1 MVLYRRV
8 RDVILW
14 LPRNRN
20 LFVFWS
26 GQLVSNVGD
35 RIHWLAV
42 GLLVVELTGS
52 ALQTGVYYA
61 LVNVPE
67 VVLGFVAGTVADRV
81 NRRLLMASM
90 DTARAVLVALIPV
103 LALTGHLRIEAVYG
117 IVVALAVCNVFFDTA
132 SGALI
137 PQIVAREELASANS
151 ALSLNRELAFLVGPA
166 VGGVLVSTWGTAHAL
181 WTTAAGYAA
190 SALAV
195 TAMQVPPGKQGPAE
209 EARGFVGDLVEG
221 IRYGFT
227 VPVVRAISAKSLLA
241 NWAWG
246 ASIAI
251 LIYHFRANVGLRPQE
266 IGLGFAAVGVASV
279 TGAAAGASIG
289 RYLGWG
295 RGATLV
301 TFLGVLGLLVLA
313 SVPSFWGL
321 VLGGALGGFTIPV
334 ANINYTALRQSVVPQ
349 EMQGRAWAF
358 ERTVSLASYPLGN
371 LFGGVLAQLLSA
383 PAVFV
388 LCSLLLALS
397 ALAGWFGGLRAFA
410 EVGRTRASQS
420 VRE

>member
-1 MVLYRRV
+1 MLYRRG
-8 RDVILW
+8 RDVVLW

-26 GQLVSNVGD
+26 GQLLSNLGD

-90 DTARAVLVALIPV
+90 DTARAALVALIPL
-103 LALTGHLRIEAVYG
+103 LAATGHLRIEAVYG

-166 VGGVLVSTWGTAHAL
+166 VGGVLVSTWGTAQAL

-195 TAMQVPPGKQGPAE
+195 SAMRVSQEPRAPVQ
-209 EARGFVGDLVEG
+209 EARGFIRDLVEG
-221 IRYGFT
+221 VRYGFG
-227 VPVVRAISAKSLLA
+227 VAVVRAISAKSLLA

-266 IGLGFAAVGVASV
+266 IGLGFTAVGIASV
-279 TGAAAGASIG
+279 TGAAAGAGIG
-289 RYLGWG
+289 RHLGWA
-295 RGATLV
+295 RAATWV
-301 TFLGVLGLLVLA
+301 TFLGVVGLAVLA
-313 SVPSFWGL
+313 FVPTFWGL
-321 VLGGALGGFTIPV
+321 ALGGALAGFTLPV

-371 LFGGVLAQLLSA
+371 LFGGVLAQVLSA

-397 ALAGWFGGLRAFA
+397 ALVGWFGGLRAFA
-410 EVGRTRASQS
+410 EVGRATASRVVSQ
-420 VRE
+420 